1 MASQQQDFDA
11 GRRRMGA
18 RLLAGAL
25 GLALGPTAAAGS
37 TTAQL
42 PPEQRVVLRRGLN
55 ITNWFR
61 FPASAEPTRL
71 RGYLPDA
78 AMAEIR
84 AAGFTFVRLCIQ
96 PQVLLRPDGSLDPAR
111 LAVLL
116 EAVERLQR
124 TGLGVIVDAHPESW
138 YPEDHPEHR
147 QALFDFWRGMAPALR
162 RFDPSRTFI
171 EVLNEPIFR
180 NHAIWA
186 ALQLEV
192 LAAIRTVLPLH
203 TVILTGADWGSLEG
217 LQQLRPVR
225 DTRVI
230 YSVHDYTPGILAGLG
245 SFEQGIDADA
255 LARLPFPV
263 TNAAACRAAVAGSSH
278 VHTREVGEYYC
289 GEGWNAARLRERLST
304 AAAWG
309 RKHGAPVMILE
320 FGAHARLN
328 QPARLAY
335 FRAFG
340 DAAEREGLGWA
351 LWGYGDIMGFPA
363 RPGPLPAQLDPAV
376 LRALGVGGG

>member
-1 MASQQQDFDA
+1 MPFQPQSFAA
-11 GRRRMGA
+11 GRRRTGA

-25 GLALGPTAAAGS
+25 SLALASMTAAAS
-37 TTAQL
+37 AMAQL
-42 PPEQRVVLRRGLN
+42 PPEQRAVLRRGLN

-61 FPASAEPTRL
+61 FPASAEPARL
-71 RGYLPDA
+71 RAYLPDA

-96 PQVLLRPDGSLDPAR
+96 PQVLLRPDGTLDPAR

-116 EAVERLQR
+116 EAIERLQR
-124 TGLGVIVDAHPESW
+124 AGLGVIADAHPESW

-162 RFDPSRTFI
+162 RFDPSRTFV

-180 NHAIWA
+180 DHAVWA

-192 LAAIRTVLPLH
+192 LAVIRAVLPLH

-225 DTRVI
+225 DARVI
-230 YSVHDYTPGILAGLG
+230 YSVHDYAPGVLTGLG
-245 SFEQGIDADA
+245 SFEPGIDAKA
-255 LARLPFPV
+255 MARLPFPV
-263 TNAAACRAAVAGSSH
+263 SDVAACRAAVAGSAH
-278 VHTREVGEYYC
+278 ARTRAIGEYYC
-289 GEGWNAARLRERLST
+289 SESWNAARLQERLSI

-320 FGAHARLN
+320 FGAYAHLN
-328 QPARLAY
+328 RSARLAY
-335 FRAFG
+335 FEAFG
-340 DAAEREGLGWA
+340 KAAQREGLGWA

-363 RPGPLPAQLDPAV
+363 SSGSHPARIDPEV
-376 LRALGVGGG
+376 LRALGSGGW